1 MIGGRV
7 GTCCVLSVDPVA
19 PESGMGAAALE
30 ASALGVNL
38 GGFTGS
44 GGGAAEPEAVDLPQS
59 SAAQLRAC

>member
-1 MIGGRV
+1 
-7 GTCCVLSVDPVA
+7 VLSVDPVA

-59 SAAQLRAC
+59 SAAQPRAC